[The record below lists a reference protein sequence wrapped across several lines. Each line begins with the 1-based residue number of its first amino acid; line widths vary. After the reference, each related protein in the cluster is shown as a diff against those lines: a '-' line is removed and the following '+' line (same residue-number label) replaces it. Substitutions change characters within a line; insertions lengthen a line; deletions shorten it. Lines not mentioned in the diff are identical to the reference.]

1 MMTVKQFIKKY
12 VATQEQGR
20 AENDLDEI
28 VEALE
33 NRSYNQANNDAR
45 SLLRGVVNELKER
58 WQRS

>member
-12 VATQEQGR
+12 VAPQEQGR